1 MNLNTNPFNVRL
13 VDVVITKF
21 NGTERLSIVPQVV
34 EFVVYQ
40 SVFSPVMKASLVVN
54 DYINL
59 LNNYPLVGEETV
71 EVTVTQLS
79 DQGENF
85 ELMFKMEYV
94 ISAIKDISV
103 NSTNRQL
110 VYVIDLVSKEAF
122 NNAKT
127 RISKAYSTNIEEMIV
142 DVAKKYLKTDKE
154 INVIGN
160 TKKSR
165 NLIIP
170 NLAPFNALAWLSK
183 FAISED
189 PAKYYTYC
197 FFEHFIQQ
205 KVTTGFTFKPLQRN
219 TWRGAV
225 DQLARTA
232 AKDNPYFYVSNIEI
246 IKNNKQAFLNLVSK
260 GYSEDRSILSLK
272 FNKRYSTLEKIIGG
286 YFENEFVEI
295 NLLQKDHKIT
305 RKTIKDNTNTLEAGK
320 QNTDQYIDDVIN
332 HDIRSE
338 TSGRIKYLINNYD
351 DINQPSF
358 RDKFG
363 QHAISYL
370 AYSQIDLSVG
380 VHTDLLLRPGDLF
393 YADIPEFHGFEDVR
407 TDDYLTGYFMISEIK
422 NVIRPSGETST
433 LLRINKD
440 SLSKTIEPRSKY
452 NQGSSPL
459 HGGER

>member
-142 DVAKKYLKTDKE
+142 D
-154 INVIGN
+154 
-160 TKKSR
+160 
-165 NLIIP
+165 P
-170 NLAPFNALAWLSK
+170 
-183 FAISED
+183 
-189 PAKYYTYC
+189 
-197 FFEHFIQQ
+197 
-205 KVTTGFTFKPLQRN
+205 
-219 TWRGAV
+219 
-225 DQLARTA
+225 
-232 AKDNPYFYVSNIEI
+232 
-246 IKNNKQAFLNLVSK
+246 
-260 GYSEDRSILSLK
+260 
-272 FNKRYSTLEKIIGG
+272 
-286 YFENEFVEI
+286 
-295 NLLQKDHKIT
+295 
-305 RKTIKDNTNTLEAGK
+305 
-320 QNTDQYIDDVIN
+320 
-332 HDIRSE
+332 
-338 TSGRIKYLINNYD
+338 
-351 DINQPSF
+351 
-358 RDKFG
+358 
-363 QHAISYL
+363 
-370 AYSQIDLSVG
+370 
-380 VHTDLLLRPGDLF
+380 
-393 YADIPEFHGFEDVR
+393 
-407 TDDYLTGYFMISEIK
+407 
-422 NVIRPSGETST
+422 
-433 LLRINKD
+433 
-440 SLSKTIEPRSKY
+440 
-452 NQGSSPL
+452 
-459 HGGER
+459 